1 MQRANN
7 PLYYFMYLKQIITRN
22 IQNHK
27 EVVINLPPT
36 GLVVFTGQNSN
47 GKSVIVKT
55 TRTILNGGIRKPRQ
69 RSSLIN
75 RNATFGE
82 IVYVRDDGVRLTV
95 HITRESSTNWIK
107 WEDTIT
113 EPIVRYLSD
122 KSYPELLQRFGWHYD
137 ENTGISLNI
146 AEEEDSLL
154 FYKTNNRTNNSII
167 ETATCD
173 THANKVA
180 EVFEN
185 TIKETRQ
192 FRDSS
197 VQQANAMRSTL
208 HDLVVEDTTELVLKL
223 NKARRLLKNLEALYI
238 PTIPEIKAVPN
249 VKYVEVYNPS
259 LPIVKYPRIV
269 QVSFDIPDIKP
280 IWDELNILK
289 QNKCP
294 TCGRGFDCTC

>member
-1 MQRANN
+1 
-7 PLYYFMYLKQIITRN
+7 
-22 IQNHK
+22 
-27 EVVINLPPT
+27 
-36 GLVVFTGQNSN
+36 
-47 GKSVIVKT
+47 
-55 TRTILNGGIRKPRQ
+55 
-69 RSSLIN
+69 
-75 RNATFGE
+75 
-82 IVYVRDDGVRLTV
+82 
-95 HITRESSTNWIK
+95 
-107 WEDTIT
+107 
-113 EPIVRYLSD
+113 
-122 KSYPELLQRFGWHYD
+122 
-137 ENTGISLNI
+137 
-146 AEEEDSLL
+146 
-154 FYKTNNRTNNSII
+154 
-167 ETATCD
+167 
-173 THANKVA
+173 
-180 EVFEN
+180 VFEN

-192 FRDSS
+192 FRDNS

-259 LPIVKYPRIV
+259 LPAVKYPRIV

>member
-1 MQRANN
+1 
-7 PLYYFMYLKQIITRN
+7 MYLKQIITRN

-27 EVVINLPPT
+27 EVVIDLPPT

-55 TRTILNGGIRKPRQ
+55 TRSILDGSIRKPRK
-69 RSSLIN
+69 RASLVN
-75 RNATFGE
+75 RNSTFGE

-95 HITRESSTNWIK
+95 HITRESATNWIK
-107 WEDTIT
+107 WEDSIT

-122 KSYPELLQRFGWHYD
+122 KAYPSLLEKFGWHYD
-137 ENTGISLNI
+137 ETTGISLNI

-154 FYKTNNRTNNSII
+154 FYKTNNKTNNSII

-173 THANKVA
+173 TQANKVA
-180 EVFEN
+180 EAFDS
-185 TIKETRQ
+185 TIKDTRQ

-197 VQQANAMRSTL
+197 VQQANAMRGTL
-208 HDLVVEDTTELVLKL
+208 HDLVVEDTTPLVSRLET
-223 NKARRLLKNLEALYI
+223 ARKCLKNLEAVYF
-238 PTIPEIKAVPN
+238 PTLPEVKPVPKIKYVDVYVPN
-249 VKYVEVYNPS
+249 
-259 LPIVKYPRIV
+259 LPKIKYPRIV
-269 QVSFDIPDIKP
+269 SVSLNIPDIKP
-280 IWDELNILK
+280 IWNELTILR